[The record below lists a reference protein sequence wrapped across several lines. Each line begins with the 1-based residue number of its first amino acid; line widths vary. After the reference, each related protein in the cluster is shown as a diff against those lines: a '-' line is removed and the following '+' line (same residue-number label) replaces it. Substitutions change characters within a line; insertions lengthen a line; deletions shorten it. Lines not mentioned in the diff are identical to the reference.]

1 MTSSILS
8 RYLLREVGL
17 TSLAVSAV
25 LVGVLFTNSLVRL
38 LGQVAKNA
46 LPSGGILS
54 LLGLMTLGYFSYLLP
69 AGILLGTV
77 LAFGRMYRD
86 SEMPV
91 LAACGVGPWQLLR
104 ALLWILVP
112 AVLMVAW
119 LALSVAPWAQQTAA
133 NVRAVL
139 EQSLEAES
147 IRPGRFLTSDRARG
161 MLYVER
167 IAADGE
173 MQDVFL
179 ETRNEGE
186 TVLVS
191 AATAHR
197 QLDPVSGASFLVLRD
212 GYRLEGVPGA
222 GRWRIL
228 QFEEH
233 GVRLR
238 ESPLPDLRLKQRAV
252 PTREL
257 LERRQPADLAELQLR
272 LSAPLMVAV
281 LMLLALPLSKTGP
294 REGRY
299 GRLLTAVL
307 LFVVYFSLLNAAA
320 DGIKAGWLPPW
331 VGLWW
336 VHLAMLALALYW
348 LRQSFGV
355 LRFGRGSGH

>member
-91 LAACGVGPWQLLR
+91 LAACGVGPGQLLR
-104 ALLWILVP
+104 ELLWIVVP
-112 AVLMVAW
+112 AILVVAW
-119 LALSVAPWAQQTAA
+119 LALSVAPWALHTAA
-133 NVRAVL
+133 NVQVL
-139 EQSLEAES
+139 LQQSLEVEG
-147 IRPGRFLTSDRARG
+147 IRAGRFLTSNRAQG

-167 IAADGE
+167 MTADGE

-179 ETRNEGE
+179 ETRRDGE
-186 TVLVS
+186 TILVS
-191 AATAHR
+191 AANARR
-197 QLDPVSGASFLVLRD
+197 QIDPATGATFLVLRD

-222 GRWRIL
+222 QRWRIL

-238 ESPLPDLRLKQRAV
+238 ESPLPEARIRQRAI
-252 PTREL
+252 PTAEL
-257 LERRQPADLAELQLR
+257 LARGQPGDTAELQLR
-272 LSAPLMVAV
+272 LSAPLMTLVLAV
-281 LMLLALPLSKTGP
+281 LALPLSKTAP

-307 LFVVYFSLLNAAA
+307 LFVIYFSLLNASA
-320 DGIKAGWLPPW
+320 DGIKAGWMPSW
-331 VGLWW
+331 IGVWW
-336 VHLAMLALALYW
+336 VHLAMVVLALLW
-348 LRQSFGV
+348 VRQSFGV
-355 LRFGRGSGH
+355 LRFGRRAA

>member
-1 MTSSILS
+1 
-8 RYLLREVGL
+8 
-17 TSLAVSAV
+17 
-25 LVGVLFTNSLVRL
+25 
-38 LGQVAKNA
+38 
-46 LPSGGILS
+46 
-54 LLGLMTLGYFSYLLP
+54 
-69 AGILLGTV
+69 LLGTV

-133 NVRAVL
+133 NVRV

-222 GRWRIL
+222 GRW
-228 QFEEH
+228 
-233 GVRLR
+233 
-238 ESPLPDLRLKQRAV
+238 
-252 PTREL
+252 
-257 LERRQPADLAELQLR
+257 
-272 LSAPLMVAV
+272 
-281 LMLLALPLSKTGP
+281 
-294 REGRY
+294 
-299 GRLLTAVL
+299 
-307 LFVVYFSLLNAAA
+307 
-320 DGIKAGWLPPW
+320 
-331 VGLWW
+331 
-336 VHLAMLALALYW
+336 
-348 LRQSFGV
+348 
-355 LRFGRGSGH
+355 